1 MKKVTKLEKRVA
13 LNIKV
18 CKNMCI
24 QTVHE
29 QLLPPCFIVI
39 IVYTV
44 TREQTLAEAY
54 KQKYRE
60 ESLFSVIYYGFCGF
74 YLWMQSAVFLR
85 HCGLLHSINRVN
97 LYH

>member
-1 MKKVTKLEKRVA
+1 
-13 LNIKV
+13 
-18 CKNMCI
+18 MCI

-29 QLLPPCFIVI
+29 QLRPSCFTVI

-60 ESLFSVIYYGFCGF
+60 DLLFCNYFYGLCRSLDAVSNFLAALWVIAQY
-74 YLWMQSAVFLR
+74 Q
-85 HCGLLHSINRVN
+85 
-97 LYH
+97 